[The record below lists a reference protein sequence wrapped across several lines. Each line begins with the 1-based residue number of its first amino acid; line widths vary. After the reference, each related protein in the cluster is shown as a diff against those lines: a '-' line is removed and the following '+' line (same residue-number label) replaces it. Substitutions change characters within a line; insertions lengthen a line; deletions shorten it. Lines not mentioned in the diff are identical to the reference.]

1 MPKAKGSIEIKAPA
15 ERVFETIVDFKGYP
29 EFLSEIE
36 MVEVESRSAKSA
48 RVLFAAQMMMKRVE
62 YLLSFSFKHPSQISW
77 KLASGDGTFS
87 KNSGAWH
94 LKRGKGASTVVE
106 FEVDVEFGIWIPSFV
121 ANGLIKNHLPK
132 MLESF
137 KKRAEMKQS
146 RKKGQQK

>member
-48 RVLFAAQMMMKRVE
+48 RVLFAAQMMKRVE
-62 YLLSFSFKHPSQISW
+62 YLLAFSFKRSSQVAW

-94 LKRGKGASTVVE
+94 LKKGKGTSTLVE
-106 FEVDVEFGIWIPSFV
+106 FEVDVEFGIWIPGFI
-121 ANGLIKNHLPK
+121 AEGLIKNHLPK
-132 MLESF
+132 MLTSF